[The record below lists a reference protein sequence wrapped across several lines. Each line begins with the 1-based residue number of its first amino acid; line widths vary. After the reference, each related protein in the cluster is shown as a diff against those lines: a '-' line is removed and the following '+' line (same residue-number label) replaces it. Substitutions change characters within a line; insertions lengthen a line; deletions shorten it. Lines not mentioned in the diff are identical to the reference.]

1 MISTGI
7 PELRSIEDI
16 DYLKEAFSV
25 GLTEEEA
32 AEEFKSLINE
42 SIRMGWSTQLNW
54 YVHNLAHK

>member
-16 DYLKEAFSV
+16 DYLKEAFSI
-25 GLTEEEA
+25 GLTEEQA
-32 AEEFKSLINE
+32 ANEFSDLIME
-42 SIRMGWSTQLNW
+42 SIKMGWSTQLNW